1 MKFADL
7 PLLEGHI
14 QAIFEYDARRVCQ
27 RCKTNDQVHY
37 NMFVRHGDDYTNED
51 PEADIWCQN
60 CGKTSMD
67 DPEDE
72 EEEDT

>member
-1 MKFADL
+1 M
-7 PLLEGHI
+7 
-14 QAIFEYDARRVCQ
+14 EYATVEQLQIRRVYEL
-27 RCKTNDQVHY
+27 RNLVHY

-51 PEADIWCQN
+51 PEADIWCQK
-60 CGKTSMD
+60 CGETSMD